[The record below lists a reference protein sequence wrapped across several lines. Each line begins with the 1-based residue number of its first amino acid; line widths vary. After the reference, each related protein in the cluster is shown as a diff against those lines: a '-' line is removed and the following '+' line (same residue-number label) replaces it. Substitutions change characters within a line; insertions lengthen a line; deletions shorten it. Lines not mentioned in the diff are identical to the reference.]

1 MENVAQILHNKEE
14 FAPAHTAEHLLNQT
28 MDRMF
33 HCGRSKD
40 AHIERK
46 KSKINWP
53 MSTAPSAEQIAL
65 IEQTINELIANDITV
80 TYEYV
85 TRDQV
90 PANVTLEKL
99 PENAADTLRL
109 VRIGDYDIC
118 ACIGRHVASTGE
130 IGSFRITSTSYKDGI
145 FRIVYKVNNE

>member
-1 MENVAQILHNKEE
+1 
-14 FAPAHTAEHLLNQT
+14 
-28 MDRMF
+28 
-33 HCGRSKD
+33 
-40 AHIERK
+40 
-46 KSKINWP
+46 
-53 MSTAPSAEQIAL
+53 MSTAPTAEQIAL

-85 TRDQV
+85 TRDLV

-109 VRIGDYDIC
+109 VRIGDYDVC